1 MAVFL
6 STDDGRIL
14 LADPAARSHAQ
25 MADFAMA
32 MTDVAVTEAG
42 TLLGSDDRRVYRLNI
57 ASGVSTP
64 IAMIASA
71 DIVSIDT
78 DSSLRAIIA
87 TASGQIWRQERDGSL
102 SGIGRFD
109 GGVVEMARIGGFAF
123 AATTGGTLAVMNLL
137 DGTVRELLAHG
148 LGEIDAMSAEGR
160 MLRLTVSPGSVAAAV
175 FPVQPRHPCAE
186 L

>member
-57 ASGVSTP
+57 AQ
-64 IAMIASA
+64 
-71 DIVSIDT
+71 
-78 DSSLRAIIA
+78 R
-87 TASGQIWRQERDGSL
+87 GQHAHRDDRQR
-102 SGIGRFD
+102 RY
-109 GGVVEMARIGGFAF
+109 RQHRHRQF
-123 AATTGGTLAVMNLL
+123 AARDHRPRRRGRSGGKN
-137 DGTVRELLAHG
+137 
-148 LGEIDAMSAEGR
+148 AM
-160 MLRLTVSPGSVAAAV
+160 AA
-175 FPVQPRHPCAE
+175 
-186 L
+186 